1 MSRSQWTAS
10 RVTRKV
16 SALSICAMS
25 PYISISFLAVQKVR
39 GLHVSCNTDDD
50 CKRSEVRWFYII
62 RVALKMTNGH
72 YLGLHVLEVWSSAGV
87 CKVRQCLSVILNND
101 IFINRKLRSRI
112 ATEADTP
119 EKHQFCIDA
128 WIIYKNHLESLD
140 EPRTG
145 GGLRSRNFEAGKWHF

>member
-1 MSRSQWTAS
+1 
-10 RVTRKV
+10 
-16 SALSICAMS
+16 MS
-25 PYISISFLAVQKVR
+25 PHISISFLDVQKVR

-50 CKRSEVRWFYII
+50 CKRSEVRWFYITCCT
-62 RVALKMTNGH
+62 KMTNGH
-72 YLGLHVLEVWSSAGV
+72 YLGLHVLEIWSSAGV
-87 CKVRQCLSVILNND
+87 CKVRQDFSVILKND

-145 GGLRSRNFEAGKWHF
+145 GGLRSRNFEAIKLLPINNLMLTLIISEGWWLLLLG